1 MLNFIVEHVSIKVH
15 WITKDWNE
23 NSESSNSV
31 PLCYKD
37 INPNN
42 SSNYI
47 YDVTTIPFLY
57 IFDYLNTKHTNHS
70 VVSYIDTMDCIS
82 RHRKHHILL

>member
-1 MLNFIVEHVSIKVH
+1 MLNYIAEHVSIMVQ
-15 WITKDWNE
+15 WIIKNWNE

-31 PLCYKD
+31 PLCYED

-47 YDVTTIPFLY
+47 YNVTTIPFLY
-57 IFDYLNTKHTNHS
+57 ILEYLNTKHTNHS

-82 RHRKHHILL
+82 RHLKHHILL